1 MNASPRYLRARV
13 VDFAGEFDGDTL
25 AADPDIR
32 AARVKARRDR
42 KVIGKLKRAKALRRR
57 IRRIRLRRPRNAERR
72 LTMLN
77 AKLRIVMDELRA
89 LGWKPRRPARA
100 RPPGAKVDPTDELLD
115 ALPDDTPEDLAEPEL
130 PLDDE
135 GSDELPETEG
145 EGNWLDEHVGAVPK
159 PREWFKRA
167 KAALTPKR
175 AWNKPVPLG
184 DAARIETRGGQR
196 AMVATVAP
204 GLYIVQLVSDDAAK
218 KVAGDN
224 VGVLP
229 LLLYPL
235 VKRKVQDALAPKPG
249 TTANA
254 TPGVT
259 TATPNVTPA
268 TQGDLAC
275 ERY

>member
-1 MNASPRYLRARV
+1 MTASPRYLRARV
-13 VDFAGEFDGDTL
+13 VDFAGELDGDTL

-32 AARVKARRDR
+32 AARQKARRDR
-42 KVIGKLKRAKALRRR
+42 KIIGKLKRAKALRRR

-145 EGNWLDEHVGAVPK
+145 EGNWLDEHVGVGAIAK

-229 LLLYPL
+229 LLLYPM
-235 VKRKVQDALAPKPG
+235 VKRKVQDALAPKPTAAP
-249 TTANA
+249 TT
-254 TPGVT
+254 T
-259 TATPNVTPA
+259 TSTVTPA
-268 TQGDLAC
+268 AQGELAC
-275 ERY
+275 DRC